1 MVSAQ
6 DRPLVRAFTEWFA
19 VAVDLHDIMAFAP
32 CEDRDAV
39 EIGFLIGGSALHG
52 YTHTAGI
59 SIAAMMG
66 DECWD
71 FLFDED
77 VVPGSDAEGWFCT
90 ACPAEDRPYFPS
102 IETLWEAH
110 LFEPLR
116 RWVDEKL
123 RPAAVLEFHE
133 IHGGT
138 SARLMPTAKA
148 KDAVFVVGLIG

>member
-1 MVSAQ
+1 MTRRYDCPFV
-6 DRPLVRAFTEWFA
+6 
-19 VAVDLHDIMAFAP
+19 VALGAWYAAATDLHDIMVIEPSA
-32 CEDRDAV
+32 DRDAI
-39 EIGFLIGGSALHG
+39 EISFLFGGEAIQG
-52 YTHTAGI
+52 YAHPCGI
-59 SIAAMMG
+59 SIAAMKG
-66 DECWD
+66 GECWD

-77 VVPGSDAEGWFCT
+77 VVTGKDAEGWFCK

-133 IHGGT
+133 ISGGT

-148 KDAVFVVGLIG
+148 KNAIYVVSLIR